1 MSNSQHFDC
10 LVLGTGGV
18 GSAALY
24 HLAKQGKRV
33 AGIDRFGVAHDR
45 GSSHGQTRIIR
56 QSYFEHPSYVPLVQ
70 RAFELWEELQAEH
83 GRDLYYQTGILQA
96 GPSGGELIQGVLASS
111 AQHGLA
117 IEHMNVAEARKRWPQ
132 FAFDDDMEVI
142 FEKRAGF
149 LLVEHAIS
157 AHVEK
162 AQWAGAELFV
172 GHAIDEVKTGGSC
185 LEVITDKGTFTAD
198 SVVVTAGA
206 WAADLLPELK
216 GHLRILKKPLHWY
229 AADTDLYS
237 NRAGC
242 PVFFIESETG
252 GYYGFPSIDERGLK
266 LARHSG
272 GIEITN
278 PLELDRSLDA
288 EERACVAG
296 FLRKH
301 LPQVSDQATDHTVCM
316 YTVTA
321 DSHFIIDRAEADERI
336 VYAAGLSGH
345 GFKFA
350 SALGELLANMAS
362 GESHGYD
369 LTQFS
374 ARPRIGTANERE

>member
-10 LVLGTGGV
+10 LVLGTGGI

-96 GPSGGELIQGVLASS
+96 GPGGGALIQGVLASS
-111 AQHGLA
+111 AEHGLP
-117 IEHMNVAEARKRWPQ
+117 IEHLNVAEARKRWPQ
-132 FAFDDDMEVI
+132 FAFDDDMEVV
-142 FEKRAGF
+142 FEQRGGF
-149 LLVEHAIS
+149 LLIEHAIS
-157 AHVEK
+157 AHIEK

-172 GHAIDEVKTGGSC
+172 GHTICEVKTGGRC
-185 LEVITDKGTFTAD
+185 LEVLTDQGTFTAD
-198 SVVVTAGA
+198 SIVVTAGA

-216 GHLRILKKPLHWY
+216 GHLRILNKPLHWY
-229 AADTDLYS
+229 TADADLYS
-237 NRAGC
+237 NRVGC
-242 PVFFIESETG
+242 PVFFFESETG
-252 GYYGFPSIDERGLK
+252 DYYGFPSIDERGLK

-272 GIEITN
+272 GAEVSN
-278 PLELDRSLDA
+278 PLELNRSLD
-288 EERACVAG
+288 EDERSDVAG

-301 LPQVSDQATDHTVCM
+301 LPQVSDQATDHAVCM
-316 YTVTA
+316 YTVTS
-321 DSHFIIDRAEADERI
+321 DSHFIIDRAELDDRI

-350 SALGELLANMAS
+350 AALGELLAKMAN

-369 LTQFS
+369 LAQFS
-374 ARPRIGTANERE
+374 ARPRIGTRHN

>member
-1 MSNSQHFDC
+1 MSNAQHFDC

-56 QSYFEHPSYVPLVQ
+56 QSYFEHPCYVPLVQ

-96 GPSGGELIQGVLASS
+96 GSSGGELIQGVLASS
-111 AQHGLA
+111 AQHDLA
-117 IEHMNVAEARKRWPQ
+117 IEHMDVTAARKRWPQ

-142 FEKRAGF
+142 FEQRAGF

-157 AHVEK
+157 AHIEK
-162 AQWAGAELFV
+162 AQWAGAELFL
-172 GHAIDEVKTGGSC
+172 GHTIGEVKTGGSV
-185 LEVITDKGTFTAD
+185 LEVITDKETFTAD

-206 WAADLLPELK
+206 WAADLLPELN
-216 GHLRILKKPLHWY
+216 GQLRILKKPLHWY
-229 AADTDLYS
+229 AADADLYS
-237 NRAGC
+237 NRGGC
-242 PVFFIESETG
+242 PAFFFESETG

-266 LARHSG
+266 VARHSG

-278 PLELDRSLDA
+278 PLELDRSLDVQ
-288 EERACVAG
+288 ERGCVAG

-316 YTVTA
+316 YTVSA
-321 DSHFIIDRAEADERI
+321 DSYFIIDHAQADERI

-350 SALGELLANMAS
+350 SALGELLAKMAS

-369 LTQFS
+369 LTPFS
-374 ARPRIGTANERE
+374 AGRR

>member
-1 MSNSQHFDC
+1 MSNLQHFDC
-10 LVLGTGGV
+10 LVLGTGGI

-96 GPSGGELIQGVLASS
+96 GPGGGALIQGVLASS
-111 AQHGLA
+111 AEHGLP
-117 IEHMNVAEARKRWPQ
+117 IEHLNVAEARKRWPQ
-132 FAFDDDMEVI
+132 FAFDDDMEVV
-142 FEKRAGF
+142 FEQRGGF
-149 LLVEHAIS
+149 LLIEHAIS
-157 AHVEK
+157 AHIEK

-172 GHAIDEVKTGGSC
+172 GHTICEVKTGGRC
-185 LEVITDKGTFTAD
+185 LEVLTDQGTFTAD
-198 SVVVTAGA
+198 SIVVTAGA

-216 GHLRILKKPLHWY
+216 GHLRILNKPLHWY
-229 AADTDLYS
+229 TADADLYS
-237 NRAGC
+237 NRVGC
-242 PVFFIESETG
+242 PVFFFESETG
-252 GYYGFPSIDERGLK
+252 DYYGFPSIDERGLK

-272 GIEITN
+272 GTEVSN
-278 PLELDRSLDA
+278 PLELNRSLD
-288 EERACVAG
+288 EDERSDVAG

-301 LPQVSDQATDHTVCM
+301 LPQVSDQATDHAVCM
-316 YTVTA
+316 YTVTS
-321 DSHFIIDRAEADERI
+321 DSHFIIDRAELDDRI

-350 SALGELLANMAS
+350 AALGELLAKMAN

-369 LTQFS
+369 LAQFS
-374 ARPRIGTANERE
+374 ARPRIGTRHN

>member
-70 RAFELWEELQAEH
+70 RAFELWEQLQAEH

-111 AQHGLA
+111 EQHGLA
-117 IEHMNVAEARKRWPQ
+117 IEHMNVVEARKRWPQ

-142 FEKRAGF
+142 FEQRAGF
-149 LLVEHAIS
+149 LLIEHAIS

-172 GHAIDEVKTGGSC
+172 GHTIDEVKTGGSC
-185 LEVITDKGTFTAD
+185 VEVITDQGSFTAD

-206 WAADLLPELK
+206 WAADLLPELN
-216 GHLRILKKPLHWY
+216 GHLRILNKPLHWY
-229 AADTDLYS
+229 AADADLYS
-237 NRAGC
+237 NRVGC
-242 PVFFIESETG
+242 PVFFFESENG

-278 PLELDRSLDA
+278 PLELDRSLDT
-288 EERACVAG
+288 EEQGCVAG

-301 LPQVSDQATDHTVCM
+301 LPQVSDQATDHAVCM
-316 YTVTA
+316 YTVTS
-321 DSHFIIDRAEADERI
+321 DSHFIIDRARADERV

-350 SALGELLANMAS
+350 PALGELLAKMAS

-369 LTQFS
+369 LTQFR
-374 ARPRIGTANERE
+374 ARPRINANEGE

>member
-10 LVLGTGGV
+10 LVLGTGGI

-96 GPSGGELIQGVLASS
+96 GPGGGALIQGVLASS
-111 AQHGLA
+111 AEHGLP
-117 IEHMNVAEARKRWPQ
+117 IEHLNVAEARKRWPQ
-132 FAFDDDMEVI
+132 FAFDDDMEVV
-142 FEKRAGF
+142 FEQRGGF
-149 LLVEHAIS
+149 LLIEHAIS
-157 AHVEK
+157 AHIEK

-172 GHAIDEVKTGGSC
+172 GHTICEVKTGGRC
-185 LEVITDKGTFTAD
+185 LEVLTDQGTFTAD
-198 SVVVTAGA
+198 SIVVTAGA

-216 GHLRILKKPLHWY
+216 GHLRILNKPLHWY
-229 AADTDLYS
+229 TADADLYS
-237 NRAGC
+237 NRVGC
-242 PVFFIESETG
+242 PVFFFESETG
-252 GYYGFPSIDERGLK
+252 DYYGFPSIDERGLK

-272 GIEITN
+272 GAEVSN
-278 PLELDRSLDA
+278 PLELNRSLD
-288 EERACVAG
+288 EDERSDVAG

-301 LPQVSDQATDHTVCM
+301 LPQVSDQATDHAVCM
-316 YTVTA
+316 YTVTS
-321 DSHFIIDRAEADERI
+321 DSHFIIDRAELDDRI

-350 SALGELLANMAS
+350 AALGELLAKMAN

-369 LTQFS
+369 LAQFS
-374 ARPRIGTANERE
+374 ARPRI

>member
-10 LVLGTGGV
+10 LVLGTGGI

-96 GPSGGELIQGVLASS
+96 GPGGGALIQGVLASS
-111 AQHGLA
+111 AEHGLP
-117 IEHMNVAEARKRWPQ
+117 IEHLNVAEARKRWPQ
-132 FAFDDDMEVI
+132 FAFDDDMEVV
-142 FEKRAGF
+142 FEQRGGF
-149 LLVEHAIS
+149 LLIEHAIS
-157 AHVEK
+157 AHIEK

-172 GHAIDEVKTGGSC
+172 GHTICEVKTGGRC
-185 LEVITDKGTFTAD
+185 LEVLTDQGTFTAD
-198 SVVVTAGA
+198 SIVVTAGA

-216 GHLRILKKPLHWY
+216 GHLRILNKPLHWY
-229 AADTDLYS
+229 TADADLYS
-237 NRAGC
+237 NRVGC
-242 PVFFIESETG
+242 PVFFFESETG
-252 GYYGFPSIDERGLK
+252 DYYGFPSIDERGLK

-272 GIEITN
+272 GAEVSN
-278 PLELDRSLDA
+278 PLELNRSLD
-288 EERACVAG
+288 EDERSDVAG

-301 LPQVSDQATDHTVCM
+301 LPQVSDQATDHAVCM
-316 YTVTA
+316 YTVTS
-321 DSHFIIDRAEADERI
+321 DSHFIIDRAELDDRI

-350 SALGELLANMAS
+350 TALGELLAKMAN

-369 LTQFS
+369 LAQFS
-374 ARPRIGTANERE
+374 ARPRIGTRHN

>member
-10 LVLGTGGV
+10 LVLGTGGI

-96 GPSGGELIQGVLASS
+96 GPGGGALIQGVLASS
-111 AQHGLA
+111 AEHGLP
-117 IEHMNVAEARKRWPQ
+117 IEHLNVAEARKRWPQ
-132 FAFDDDMEVI
+132 FAFDDDMEVV
-142 FEKRAGF
+142 FEQRGGF
-149 LLVEHAIS
+149 LLIEHAIS
-157 AHVEK
+157 AHIEK

-172 GHAIDEVKTGGSC
+172 GHTICEVKTGGRC
-185 LEVITDKGTFTAD
+185 LEVLTDQGTFTAD
-198 SVVVTAGA
+198 SIVVTAGA

-216 GHLRILKKPLHWY
+216 GHLRILNKPLHWY
-229 AADTDLYS
+229 TADADLYS
-237 NRAGC
+237 NRVGC
-242 PVFFIESETG
+242 PVFFFESETG
-252 GYYGFPSIDERGLK
+252 DYYGFPSIDERGLK

-272 GIEITN
+272 GTEVSN
-278 PLELDRSLDA
+278 PLELNRSLD
-288 EERACVAG
+288 EDERSDVAG

-301 LPQVSDQATDHTVCM
+301 LPQVSNQATDHAVCM
-316 YTVTA
+316 YTVTS
-321 DSHFIIDRAEADERI
+321 DSHFIIDRAELDDRI

-350 SALGELLANMAS
+350 AALGELLAKMAN

-374 ARPRIGTANERE
+374 ARPRINTRLS

>member
-96 GPSGGELIQGVLASS
+96 GPGGGALIQGVLASS
-111 AQHGLA
+111 AEHGLP
-117 IEHMNVAEARKRWPQ
+117 IEHLNVAEARKRWPQ
-132 FAFDDDMEVI
+132 FAFDDDMEVV
-142 FEKRAGF
+142 FEQRGGF
-149 LLVEHAIS
+149 LLIEHAIS
-157 AHVEK
+157 AHIEK

-172 GHAIDEVKTGGSC
+172 GHTICEVKTGGRC
-185 LEVITDKGTFTAD
+185 LEVLTDQGTFTAD
-198 SVVVTAGA
+198 SIVVTAGA

-216 GHLRILKKPLHWY
+216 GHLRILNKPLHWY
-229 AADTDLYS
+229 TADADLYS
-237 NRAGC
+237 NRVGC
-242 PVFFIESETG
+242 PVFFFESETG
-252 GYYGFPSIDERGLK
+252 DYYGFPSIDERGLK

-272 GIEITN
+272 GTEVSN
-278 PLELDRSLDA
+278 PLELNRSLD
-288 EERACVAG
+288 EDERSDVAG

-301 LPQVSDQATDHTVCM
+301 LPQVSDQATDHAVCM
-316 YTVTA
+316 YTVTS
-321 DSHFIIDRAEADERI
+321 DSHFIIDRAELDDRI

-350 SALGELLANMAS
+350 AALGELLAKMAN

-369 LTQFS
+369 LAQFS
-374 ARPRIGTANERE
+374 ARPRIDTRHN

>member
-24 HLAKQGKRV
+24 HLAKQGRRV

-70 RAFELWEELQAEH
+70 RAFVLWEQLQAEH
-83 GRDLYYQTGILQA
+83 GRDLYYETGILQA
-96 GPSGGELIQGVLASS
+96 GSRGGELIQGVLASS
-111 AQHGLA
+111 TEHNLS
-117 IEHMNVAEARKRWPQ
+117 IEHMKVAEARQRWPQ

-142 FEKRAGF
+142 FEQRAGF

-157 AHVEK
+157 AHIEK

-172 GHAIDEVKTGGSC
+172 GHTIEEVKTGGSC
-185 LEVITDKGTFTAD
+185 LEVITDKVSFTAD
-198 SVVVTAGA
+198 SIVVTAGA

-216 GHLRILKKPLHWY
+216 GHLRILRKPLHWY
-229 AADTDLYS
+229 AADADLYS
-237 NRAGC
+237 NRVEC
-242 PVFFIESETG
+242 PVFFFEAKTG
-252 GYYGFPSIDERGLK
+252 DYYGFPSIDERGLK

-272 GIEITN
+272 GTEITK
-278 PLELDRSLDA
+278 PLELNRSLDIQ
-288 EERACVAG
+288 ERASVAS

-301 LPQVSDQATDHTVCM
+301 LPQVSGRATDHTVCM
-316 YTVTA
+316 YTVTS
-321 DSHFIIDRAEADERI
+321 DSHFIIDRAESDERI

-350 SALGELLANMAS
+350 SALGELLANMVS
-362 GESHGYD
+362 GEAHGYD

-374 ARPRIGTANERE
+374 AKPRIGNVNECD

>member
-10 LVLGTGGV
+10 LVLGTGGI

-96 GPSGGELIQGVLASS
+96 GPGGGALIQGVLASS
-111 AQHGLA
+111 AEHGLP
-117 IEHMNVAEARKRWPQ
+117 IEHLNVAEARKRWPQ
-132 FAFDDDMEVI
+132 FAFDDDMEVV
-142 FEKRAGF
+142 FEQRGGF
-149 LLVEHAIS
+149 LLIEHAIS
-157 AHVEK
+157 AHIEK

-172 GHAIDEVKTGGSC
+172 GHTICEVKTGGRC
-185 LEVITDKGTFTAD
+185 LEVLTDQGTFTAD
-198 SVVVTAGA
+198 SIVVTAGA

-216 GHLRILKKPLHWY
+216 GHLRILNKPLHWY
-229 AADTDLYS
+229 TADADLYS
-237 NRAGC
+237 NRVGC
-242 PVFFIESETG
+242 PVFFFESETG
-252 GYYGFPSIDERGLK
+252 DYYGFPSIDERGLK

-272 GIEITN
+272 GAEVSN
-278 PLELDRSLDA
+278 PLELNRSLD
-288 EERACVAG
+288 EDERSDVAG

-301 LPQVSDQATDHTVCM
+301 LPQVSDQATDHAVCM
-316 YTVTA
+316 YTVTS
-321 DSHFIIDRAEADERI
+321 DSHFIIDRAELDDRI

-350 SALGELLANMAS
+350 TALGELLAKMANG
-362 GESHGYD
+362 GESSIYISYLEIFRD
-369 LTQFS
+369 
-374 ARPRIGTANERE
+374 

>member
-10 LVLGTGGV
+10 LVLGTGGI

-96 GPSGGELIQGVLASS
+96 GPGGGALIQGVLASS
-111 AQHGLA
+111 AEHGLP
-117 IEHMNVAEARKRWPQ
+117 IEHLNVAEARKRWPQ
-132 FAFDDDMEVI
+132 FAFDDDMEVV
-142 FEKRAGF
+142 FEQRGGF
-149 LLVEHAIS
+149 LLIEHAIS
-157 AHVEK
+157 AHIEK

-172 GHAIDEVKTGGSC
+172 GHTICEVKTGGRC
-185 LEVITDKGTFTAD
+185 LEVLTDQGTFTAD
-198 SVVVTAGA
+198 SIVVTAGA

-216 GHLRILKKPLHWY
+216 GHLRILNKPLHWY
-229 AADTDLYS
+229 TADADLYS
-237 NRAGC
+237 NRVGC
-242 PVFFIESETG
+242 PVFFFESETG
-252 GYYGFPSIDERGLK
+252 DYYGFPSIDERGLK

-272 GIEITN
+272 GAEVSN
-278 PLELDRSLDA
+278 PLELNRSLD
-288 EERACVAG
+288 EDERSDVAG

-301 LPQVSDQATDHTVCM
+301 LPQVSDQATDHAVCM
-316 YTVTA
+316 YTVTS
-321 DSHFIIDRAEADERI
+321 DSHFIIDRAELDDRI

-350 SALGELLANMAS
+350 AALGELLAKMAN

-369 LTQFS
+369 LAQFS
-374 ARPRIGTANERE
+374 ARPR

>member
-56 QSYFEHPSYVPLVQ
+56 QSYSEHPSYVPLVQ
-70 RAFELWEELQAEH
+70 RAFELWEKLQAEH

-111 AQHGLA
+111 AQHGLP
-117 IEHMNVAEARKRWPQ
+117 IEHLDVVEARKRWTQ

-142 FEKRAGF
+142 FEQRGGF
-149 LLVEHAIS
+149 LLIEHAIS
-157 AHVEK
+157 AHIEK

-172 GHAIDEVKTGGSC
+172 GHTIREVKTGGNC
-185 LEVITDKGTFTAD
+185 LEVITDQGSFTAD

-206 WAADLLPELK
+206 WAAELLPELK
-216 GHLRILKKPLHWY
+216 NHLRILKKPMHWY
-229 AADTDLYS
+229 AADADLYS

-242 PVFFIESETG
+242 PVFFFETESG

-278 PLELDRSLDA
+278 PLELDRSLD
-288 EERACVAG
+288 EEEQACVAG
-296 FLRKH
+296 FLRKY
-301 LPQVSDQATDHTVCM
+301 LPRVSDHVTDHTVCM
-316 YTVTA
+316 YTVTC
-321 DSHFIIDRAEADERI
+321 DSHFIIDRAEVDDRI

-350 SALGELLANMAS
+350 SALGELLAKMAI
-362 GESHGYD
+362 GESPGYD
-369 LTQFS
+369 LTKFR
-374 ARPRIGTANERE
+374 ARPRINTRLS

>member
-10 LVLGTGGV
+10 LVLGTGGI

-96 GPSGGELIQGVLASS
+96 GPGGGALIQGVLASS
-111 AQHGLA
+111 AEHGLP
-117 IEHMNVAEARKRWPQ
+117 IEHLNVAEARKRWPQ
-132 FAFDDDMEVI
+132 FAFDDDMEVV
-142 FEKRAGF
+142 FEQRGGF
-149 LLVEHAIS
+149 LLIEHAIS
-157 AHVEK
+157 AHIEK

-172 GHAIDEVKTGGSC
+172 GHTICEVKTGGRC
-185 LEVITDKGTFTAD
+185 LEVLTDQGTFTAD
-198 SVVVTAGA
+198 SIVVTAGA
-206 WAADLLPELK
+206 GAADLLPELK
-216 GHLRILKKPLHWY
+216 GHLRILNKPLHWY
-229 AADTDLYS
+229 TADADLYS
-237 NRAGC
+237 NRVGC
-242 PVFFIESETG
+242 PVFFFESETG
-252 GYYGFPSIDERGLK
+252 DYYGFPSIDERGLK

-272 GIEITN
+272 GAEVSN
-278 PLELDRSLDA
+278 PLELNRSLD
-288 EERACVAG
+288 EDERSDVAG

-301 LPQVSDQATDHTVCM
+301 LPQVSDQATDHAVCM
-316 YTVTA
+316 YTVTS
-321 DSHFIIDRAEADERI
+321 DSHFIIDRAELDDRI

-350 SALGELLANMAS
+350 AALGELLAKMAN

-369 LTQFS
+369 LAQFS
-374 ARPRIGTANERE
+374 ARPRIGTRHN

>member
-56 QSYFEHPSYVPLVQ
+56 QSYSEHPSYVPLVQ
-70 RAFELWEELQAEH
+70 RAFELWEKLQAEH

-96 GPSGGELIQGVLASS
+96 GPNGGELIQGVLASS
-111 AQHGLA
+111 AQHGLPV
-117 IEHMNVAEARKRWPQ
+117 EHMNVADARKRWPQ
-132 FAFDDDMEVI
+132 FSFDDDMEVI
-142 FEKRAGF
+142 FEQRGGF
-149 LLVEHAIS
+149 LLIEHAIS
-157 AHVEK
+157 AHIEK

-172 GHAIDEVKTGGSC
+172 GHTIREVKTGGRC
-185 LEVITDKGTFTAD
+185 LEVITDQGSFTAD

-206 WAADLLPELK
+206 WATELLPELK
-216 GHLRILKKPLHWY
+216 GHLRILNKPMHWY
-229 AADTDLYS
+229 TADADLYS

-242 PVFFIESETG
+242 PVFFFESKTG

-272 GIEITN
+272 GVEVTN
-278 PLELDRSLDA
+278 PLELDRSLDK
-288 EERACVAG
+288 EEQACVAG
-296 FLRKH
+296 FLRKY
-301 LPQVSDQATDHTVCM
+301 LPRVSDHATDHAVCM
-316 YTVTA
+316 YTVTC
-321 DSHFIIDRAEADERI
+321 DSHFIIDRAEVDDRI

-350 SALGELLANMAS
+350 SALGELLAKMVI

-369 LTQFS
+369 LTKFR
-374 ARPRIGTANERE
+374 ARPRINNRLK

>member
-10 LVLGTGGV
+10 LVLGTGGI

-96 GPSGGELIQGVLASS
+96 GPGGGALIQGVLASS
-111 AQHGLA
+111 AEHGLP
-117 IEHMNVAEARKRWPQ
+117 IEHLNVAEARKRWPQ
-132 FAFDDDMEVI
+132 FAFDDDMEVV
-142 FEKRAGF
+142 FEQRGGF
-149 LLVEHAIS
+149 LLIEHAIS
-157 AHVEK
+157 AHIEK

-172 GHAIDEVKTGGSC
+172 GHTICEVKTGGRC
-185 LEVITDKGTFTAD
+185 LEVLTDQGTFTAD
-198 SVVVTAGA
+198 SIVVTAGA

-216 GHLRILKKPLHWY
+216 GHLRILNKPLHWY
-229 AADTDLYS
+229 TADADLYS
-237 NRAGC
+237 NRVGC
-242 PVFFIESETG
+242 PVFFFESETG
-252 GYYGFPSIDERGLK
+252 DYYGFPSIDERGLK

-272 GIEITN
+272 GTEVSN
-278 PLELDRSLDA
+278 PLELNRSLD
-288 EERACVAG
+288 EDERSDVAG

-301 LPQVSDQATDHTVCM
+301 LPQVSDQATDHAVCM
-316 YTVTA
+316 YTVTS
-321 DSHFIIDRAEADERI
+321 DSHFIIDRAELDDRI

-350 SALGELLANMAS
+350 AALGELLAKMAN

-374 ARPRIGTANERE
+374 ARPRINTRLS